1 MAYEGIGAGKNLP
14 EEVNVIIEIPAN
26 AYPVKYE
33 VDKDSGALLVDRFMA
48 TAMHYPA
55 NYGFIPDTLCG
66 DGDPLDA
73 LVVTPFPL
81 AMGAVIRCRAI
92 GVLEMTDEGGEDAK
106 LLCVP
111 VSKLTPIYDAVNGPE
126 DLPKLLLDQISHFF
140 ERYKDLETGKWVKI
154 SGWKGRDAAFA
165 EIQASVARVR
175 GG

>member
-26 AYPVKYE
+26 ADPVKYE
-33 VDKDSGALLVDRFMA
+33 VDKDSGALLVDRFMG

-73 LVVTPFPL
+73 LVITPFPL
-81 AMGAVIRCRAI
+81 AMGSVIRCRPV

-111 VSKLTPIYDAVNGPE
+111 LSKITSMYDSVNSPD
-126 DLPKLLLDQISHFF
+126 DLPPLLLEQISHFF
-140 ERYKDLETGKWVKI
+140 ERYKDLEPGKWVKI
-154 SGWKGRDAAFA
+154 SGWKGREAAVA
-165 EIQASVARVR
+165 EIEASVARVK

>member
-26 AYPVKYE
+26 ADPVKYE
-33 VDKDSGALLVDRFMA
+33 VDKDSGALLVDRFMG

-73 LVVTPFPL
+73 LVITPFPL
-81 AMGAVIRCRAI
+81 AMGSVIRCRPV

-111 VSKLTPIYDAVNGPE
+111 LSKITSMYDSVNSPD
-126 DLPKLLLDQISHFF
+126 DLPPLLLEQISHFF
-140 ERYKDLETGKWVKI
+140 ERYKDLEPGKWVKI
-154 SGWKGRDAAFA
+154 SGWKGREAAVA
-165 EIQASVARVR
+165 EIEASVAHVK

>member
-14 EEVNVIIEIPAN
+14 DDINIIIEIPAN
-26 AYPVKYE
+26 ADPIKYE
-33 VDKDSGALLVDRFMA
+33 VDKDSGAIMVDRFMG
-48 TAMHYPA
+48 TSMHYPA
-55 NYGFIPDTLCG
+55 NYGYIPDTLCG

-81 AMGAVIRCRAI
+81 AVGSVIRCRPV

-111 VSKLTPIYDAVNGPE
+111 ISKLTPIYDAVNAPE
-126 DLPKLLLDQISHFF
+126 DLPPLLLEQISHFF
-140 ERYKDLETGKWVKI
+140 ERYKDLEPGKWVRVN
-154 SGWKGRDAAFA
+154 GWKDREAAVA
-165 EIQASVARVR
+165 EINDSIQRF

>member
-14 EEVNVIIEIPAN
+14 DDINIIIEIPAN
-26 AYPVKYE
+26 ADPIKYE
-33 VDKDSGALLVDRFMA
+33 VDKDSGAIMVDRFMG
-48 TAMHYPA
+48 TSMHYPA
-55 NYGFIPDTLCG
+55 NYGYIPDTLCG

-81 AMGAVIRCRAI
+81 AVGSVIRCRPV

-111 VSKLTPIYDAVNGPE
+111 ISKLTPIYDAVNAPE
-126 DLPKLLLDQISHFF
+126 DLPPLLLEQISHFF
-140 ERYKDLETGKWVKI
+140 ERYKDLEPGKWVRVN
-154 SGWKGRDAAFA
+154 GWKDRDAAVA
-165 EIQASVARVR
+165 EINDSIQRF